1 MKEAISV
8 KNLSYSYRDG
18 TKALENVNISINEG
32 EKVVI
37 IGPNGAGKTTFF
49 LHLNGTIESPEKN
62 VHIFGENIGKMATEN
77 KIKEVG
83 IVFQDPDNQLFMPTV
98 FEDVAFGPIN
108 MGLDENEV
116 KRRVEKALATV
127 GLSGYENRVPHHM
140 SYGQKKKAA
149 LAAVLS
155 MEPKILV
162 LDEPTANLDPKS
174 RSDLIRVI
182 NDLNKKEGMTIVIAM
197 HDVNALSELSDRVY
211 VLNKTIMAEGYARD
225 IFSDS
230 KLLEANN
237 LVAPDIFNLFKI
249 LKCFGYDYEE
259 LPLSMHEAAE
269 ILTKAIKSAN
279 GHIHLHIHEHTH
291 EDVYKIIGS
300 YDNTNTI
307 GDVRDFS
314 DAKSEVSNF
323 GDGYDVT

>member
-8 KNLSYSYRDG
+8 KKLSYSYRDG
-18 TKALENVNISINEG
+18 TKALENVNITINEG

-37 IGPNGAGKTTFF
+37 IGPNGAGKTTLF
-49 LHLNGTIESPEKN
+49 LHLNGTIESPENN
-62 VHIFGENIGKMATEN
+62 VYIFGQNIGKMATKD

-83 IVFQDPDNQLFMPTV
+83 IVFQDPDNQLFMPTI

-108 MGLDENEV
+108 MGLDAEEV
-116 KRRVEKALATV
+116 ERRVKKALATV
-127 GLSGYENRVPHHM
+127 GLSGYEKRVPHHM

-182 NDLNKKEGMTIVIAM
+182 NELNKKEGITIVIAM

-211 VLNKTIMAEGYARD
+211 VLNKTIMAEGCARD

-230 KLLEANN
+230 RLLEKNN

-259 LPLSMHEAAE
+259 LPLSMNEAAE

-279 GHIHLHIHEHTH
+279 GHIHLHIGEHTH
-291 EDVYKIIGS
+291 DDIYKIIGP
-300 YDNTNTI
+300 
-307 GDVRDFS
+307 
-314 DAKSEVSNF
+314 
-323 GDGYDVT
+323 